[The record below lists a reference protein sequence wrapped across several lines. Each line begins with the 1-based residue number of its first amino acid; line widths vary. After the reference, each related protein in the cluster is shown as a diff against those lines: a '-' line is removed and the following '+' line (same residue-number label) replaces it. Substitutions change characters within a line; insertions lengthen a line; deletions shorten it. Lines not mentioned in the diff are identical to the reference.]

1 MEMLCRHLV
10 RTQGDPE
17 EPAFAIHRSLQK
29 NLLFRLDRDK
39 TVRQNVFERTMKII
53 RNAFPV
59 QSPIGVPVNDKWS
72 IYERYL
78 PHVLTLHT
86 MYSST
91 NPPLTGTASFAD
103 LLCDAG
109 YYMWDRNMGLEG
121 IPILETAGKICLL
134 DENRHLRRLRANIG
148 VAIGSLWNTIGISM
162 LHQVI
167 PLFDEILMLR
177 QEHNAELPLPHSQ
190 DEQLLLS
197 NAWNDKGWFC
207 LESENYAAAED
218 CFEKSLSI
226 KRQWTEKDIPFEFA
240 ETIKNIAF
248 VRLSQK
254 NSGEALELVRHA
266 LQLVEEDPAYGPYSG
281 TVQKFRLYMTGMLA
295 NSGKIKEAI
304 ELADKVAMA
313 RKVLYRPFHPFN
325 LDVCYIQG
333 VLAYK
338 DGRLLDAEDKL
349 RQSLDS
355 DVRDPYP
362 DECKARCLY
371 ALSEVEKE
379 LGKHEE
385 AEAHRTEAFK
395 LLDRWRDL
403 FFIEVSKDTHESVL
417 FDHVVPLKCTRMSQY
432 GKLWVGHVR

>member
-1 MEMLCRHLV
+1 MEMLCRHLI

-29 NLLFRLDRDK
+29 HLLFRLDHDK
-39 TVRQNVFERTMKII
+39 NLRQNVFERTMKII

-86 MYSST
+86 MYVGT
-91 NPPLTGTASFAD
+91 KPPLKETSGFAD

-109 YYMWDRNMGLEG
+109 YYMWDRNIGLEG
-121 IPILETAGKICLL
+121 IGILETADKICLL
-134 DENRHLRRLRANIG
+134 EENRHLRRLRANIG
-148 VAIGSLWNTIGISM
+148 VAIGSLWNTIGISK
-162 LHQVI
+162 LHQTI
-167 PLFDEILMLR
+167 LLFDEILVLR
-177 QEHNAELPLPHSQ
+177 QEHNAELPLPYSKE
-190 DEQLLLS
+190 DQLLLS
-197 NAWNDKGWFC
+197 NAWNDKGWFR

-218 CFEKSLSI
+218 CFEKSLGI
-226 KRQWTEKDIPFEFA
+226 KRQWTEEDIPFEFA

-248 VRLSQK
+248 VRLAQGKSR
-254 NSGEALELVRHA
+254 EALELARQA
-266 LQLVEEDPAYGPYSG
+266 LKLVEEDPAYGPASG

-295 NSGKIKEAI
+295 NSGQIKEAI
-304 ELADKVAMA
+304 ELADKVSIA
-313 RKVLYRPFHPFN
+313 RKVIYRPFHPFN

-338 DGRLLDAEDKL
+338 DGRLLDAEENI
-349 RQSLDS
+349 RQSLDT

-371 ALSEVEKE
+371 TLSEVEKE
-379 LGKHEE
+379 LGKPE
-385 AEAHRTEAFK
+385 AEEHRREAFK
-395 LLDRWRDL
+395 LLDQWCHL
-403 FFIEVSKDTHESVL
+403 FNIPVSEDTHESVL
-417 FDHVVPLKCTRMSQY
+417 FDHVVPLKCTRMSSY
-432 GKLWVGHVR
+432 GKLWVGDIK